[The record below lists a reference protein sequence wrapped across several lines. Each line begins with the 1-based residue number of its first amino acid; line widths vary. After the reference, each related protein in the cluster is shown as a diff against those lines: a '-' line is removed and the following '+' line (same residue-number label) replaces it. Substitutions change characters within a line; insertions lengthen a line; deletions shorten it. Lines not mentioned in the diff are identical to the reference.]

1 MMTQAQIRA
10 QEIFLTTA
18 VLENNFTPNSEAKI
32 AEVLKLE
39 GFDASSSS
47 VGRWKKKF
55 EWEKLLH
62 VKISAAMSEDSRTKA
77 IVANSS
83 LDTAVKNTEVDI
95 KRNNVL
101 IAASYQALEYE
112 ANQIL
117 KVVEEGKRP
126 LSEVE
131 FDKLYKIA
139 KLSTDRHD
147 RMLDRLANM
156 PPEAISSVEVYERL
170 KAIPIEYEAELIE
183 DAELVGASHSVT
195 LTHHNEEE

>member
-1 MMTQAQIRA
+1 MTQAQLRA
-10 QEIFLTTA
+10 QEIYLTSA
-18 VLENNFTPNSEAKI
+18 VLENNFTPNSEVKI
-32 AEVLKLE
+32 AMALKLE
-39 GFDASSSS
+39 GFEASSTS

-62 VKISAAMSEDSRTKA
+62 VKISAAVTEDSKTKA
-77 IVANSS
+77 IVSNSS
-83 LDTAVKNTEVDI
+83 LEATVKNTEVDI
-95 KRNNVL
+95 KRNSVL

-156 PPEAISSVEVYERL
+156 PPEAISSQEVYERL
-170 KAIPIEYEAELIE
+170 KAIPIEYEREEIE
-183 DAELVGASHSVT
+183 EAELVGASQSVT

>member
-1 MMTQAQIRA
+1 MTEAQIRA
-10 QEIFLTTA
+10 QEIYLTSA
-18 VLENNFTPNSEAKI
+18 VLENNFTPNSEVKI
-32 AEVLKLE
+32 AMALKYE
-39 GFDASSSS
+39 GFEASSTS

-62 VKISAAMSEDSRTKA
+62 VKISAALSEDSKTKA

-83 LDTAVKNTEVDI
+83 LEATVKNTEVDI

-156 PPEAISSVEVYERL
+156 PPEAISSQEVYERL
-170 KAIPIEYEAELIE
+170 KAIPIEYETEVIEEAEFT
-183 DAELVGASHSVT
+183 GASMT
-195 LTHHNEEE
+195 LTHNNEEES